1 MNSIKIAV
9 SQGMLRLPTE
19 HGFALSSLRYGG
31 RGPTEPRVKT
41 LSEYSF
47 PFAGKPARRLVLPAA
62 SWRLS
67 SAPPCRYSVR
77 VVDPLTNIDAS
88 RPSAGCA
95 VPFGCRTY
103 GAREPALFSLSDA
116 VRVAGGNA
124 AAFECGAQLS
134 FNERRPLGPADT
146 GKRQNQNPAL
156 FLTFQAVARHSLTA
170 GTPSRPVTFRASA
183 RECGATRRSHCSSK
197 FQQDDLSP
205 LARFVDGRGAD
216 EFALPS

>member
-103 GAREPALFSLSDA
+103 GAREPALFSLSA
-116 VRVAGGNA
+116 LSCRLMNGG
-124 AAFECGAQLS
+124 LW
-134 FNERRPLGPADT
+134 GPPT
-146 GKRQNQNPAL
+146 PGKGRIK
-156 FLTFQAVARHSLTA
+156 
-170 GTPSRPVTFRASA
+170 
-183 RECGATRRSHCSSK
+183 TRRYFSHSK
-197 FQQDDLSP
+197 RWRDT
-205 LARFVDGRGAD
+205 R
-216 EFALPS
+216 